1 MSNIVNIDTLLEQL
15 DVLIAKCWSYRHNPA
30 LLLHCRVEINKLIRE
45 ILDLSTLSK
54 GSFPL
59 EDTTAQKI
67 QNLLES
73 VKTLEMKLNYQQIE
87 LDDII
92 NNGLKK

>member
-1 MSNIVNIDTLLEQL
+1 VSNIVNIDTLLEQL
-15 DVLIAKCWSYRHNPA
+15 DVLIAKCWSHRHNPA
-30 LLLHCRVEINKLIRE
+30 LLLHCRVEINKLISE
-45 ILDLSTLSK
+45 ILDISTLSK

>member
-15 DVLIAKCWSYRHNPA
+15 DVLIAKCWSHRHNPA
-30 LLLHCRVEINKLIRE
+30 LLLRCRVEINKLISE
-45 ILDLSTLSK
+45 ILDISTLNK

-59 EDTTAQKI
+59 EDTTARKI